1 VKLAMTQTQ
10 QLFALYNPALLPA
23 DVLLAEFTARRP
35 MLETLLGIVRGNKPG
50 HPPQHCLLIGVRG
63 AGKTTTLWA
72 VAHSLSRDADLA
84 RQWQPVVFDEES
96 RRVGDLAD
104 FWLEAIRQWEH
115 VTQDSSGRAQG
126 LLEEAPADIEER
138 AQRTFMEMVV
148 KSSKRA
154 LLLIDNF
161 NDLLGSIHDPEPLHR
176 LRAFLMKESRVMII
190 GAATRTFDEISS
202 IDEPFNDFFRCFELR
217 PLSLDEM
224 RDCLLNLAERRGD
237 ESVKLTLQKHDGT
250 VRTLHLLTGGNPR
263 LVKTFYR
270 LLQEGL
276 RGDIRRDLERLL
288 DEFTPYFKAIV
299 DALPGQQQRIFDA
312 VALAWDPVEVA
323 TVATAT
329 RLPSNQV
336 SAQLRALVKNGLLS
350 EATGSPK
357 RKTYLLTD
365 RFSNIHY
372 LMRHGRAARNRLDW
386 FVALVRLVFDSEAEV
401 ILARVAREAA
411 ECGPEGQRD
420 ARAVLYSAF
429 NRAGSVEAR
438 RNLLHAT
445 LRESWDSG
453 TLESLAEWFDTER
466 FKRDLPEIEIVAFF
480 KQMPPDLRKKLGY
493 KPGSAAWWFKLT
505 DFLEEKKAWP
515 LAEAAYRKAIELDPA
530 DVYPWTYLGN
540 LLTNIGRSAEAEA
553 AYRKAIELDPKSALP
568 YMFLGQLLENTGRSA
583 EAEAAYRRATELAP
597 SDSTPWGALGNLLT
611 DIGRHAEAEAAYRR
625 AIELDPSDA
634 YLWTFLGNLFARI
647 GRLADAEAAYRRSID
662 LAPREPYW
670 WIRLAAVLVLKGGA
684 VVEARAC
691 LVKAVALDPQ
701 DAYPRSIFVD
711 VCAAFPEDWTAVLP
725 SVAEWCATHPDANDA
740 FDFAVD
746 GLLRLARLTKP
757 SEALALLDSLRD
769 ATPFETLRDALR
781 AHDNRDHLHHL
792 APERRAIA
800 IELLER
806 LSQPPAKVRSKLSQP
821 K

>member
-1 VKLAMTQTQ
+1 MTQPQ
-10 QLFALYNPALLPA
+10 QPFALHNPALLPA

-35 MLETLLGIVRGNKPG
+35 MLETLLGVVRSNKPG
-50 HPPQHCLLIGVRG
+50 HPPQHCLLIGARG

-72 VAHSLSRDADLA
+72 VAHSLDRDVRLSR
-84 RQWQPVVFDEES
+84 RWQPVVFDEES

-115 VTQDSSGRAQG
+115 VTQDSSGRAQR
-126 LLEEAPADIEER
+126 LLEEAPADIEGR
-138 AQRTFMEMVV
+138 AQRTFMELVV
-148 KSSKRA
+148 QSGKRA
-154 LLLIDNF
+154 LLLIDNL

-217 PLSLDEM
+217 PLSLEEM

-263 LVKTFYR
+263 LIKTFYR

-323 TVATAT
+323 AVATVT

-386 FVALVRLVFDSEAEV
+386 FVALVRLVFPDSSDV
-401 ILARVAREAA
+401 LARVAREAA

-480 KQMPPDLRKKLGY
+480 KQMPPNLRKKLGY
-493 KPGSAAWWFKLT
+493 KPADADWWLALT
-505 DFLEEKKAWP
+505 DFLEEKEAWP
-515 LAEAAYRKAIELDPA
+515 LAEAAYRSAASGHVVDIADLLILAPQMGASDLHLTVDSPPA
-530 DVYPWTYLGN
+530 LRIHGHIAPVQGALSDRFGRRPIVLLSNFGLGCDYIFMALAPN
-540 LLTNIGRSAEAEA
+540 LVHAKTHASLLVIVAAEA
-553 AYRKAIELDPKSALP
+553 AV
-568 YMFLGQLLENTGRSA
+568 
-583 EAEAAYRRATELAP
+583 EAAV
-597 SDSTPWGALGNLLT
+597 D
-611 DIGRHAEAEAAYRR
+611 
-625 AIELDPSDA
+625 
-634 YLWTFLGNLFARI
+634 ARI
-647 GRLADAEAAYRRSID
+647 ADVERCEGYDAVVVDLVLDRHGRLPHLGPELRVADVQQRRGLVDRERLDRPGLGDDLVINIRDVHGLLHVVIIVFKYSTKQIVHHESAVIADMRRVIDGRAALVDRNRAFFEGLES
-662 LAPREPYW
+662 LLRAREGIVNLDVHLSLYPLLLPEIPPHADCQEDHDDDHDRPA
-670 WIRLAAVLVLKGGA
+670 IRLLK
-684 VVEARAC
+684 
-691 LVKAVALDPQ
+691 
-701 DAYPRSIFVD
+701 
-711 VCAAFPEDWTAVLP
+711 
-725 SVAEWCATHPDANDA
+725 N
-740 FDFAVD
+740 
-746 GLLRLARLTKP
+746 RL
-757 SEALALLDSLRD
+757 
-769 ATPFETLRDALR
+769 
-781 AHDNRDHLHHL
+781 NR
-792 APERRAIA
+792 
-800 IELLER
+800 
-806 LSQPPAKVRSKLSQP
+806 
-821 K
+821 

>member
-1 VKLAMTQTQ
+1 MTQTQ
-10 QLFALYNPALLPA
+10 QPFALYNPALLPA

-35 MLETLLGIVRGNKPG
+35 MLETLLGVVRSNKPG
-50 HPPQHCLLIGVRG
+50 HPPQHCLLIGARG

-72 VAHSLSRDADLA
+72 VAHSLDRDVRLSR
-84 RQWQPVVFDEES
+84 RWQPVVFDEES

-115 VTQDSSGRAQG
+115 VTQDSSGRAQR
-126 LLEEAPADIEER
+126 LLEEAPADIEGR
-138 AQRTFMEMVV
+138 AQRTFMELVV
-148 KSSKRA
+148 QSGKRA
-154 LLLIDNF
+154 LLLIDNL

-217 PLSLDEM
+217 PLSLEEM

-263 LVKTFYR
+263 LIKTFYR

-323 TVATAT
+323 AVATVT

-386 FVALVRLVFDSEAEV
+386 FVALVRLVFPDSSDV
-401 ILARVAREAA
+401 LARVAREAA

-480 KQMPPDLRKKLGY
+480 KQMPPNLRKKLGY
-493 KPGSAAWWFKLT
+493 KPTSAAWWYSLT
-505 DFLEEKKAWP
+505 DFLEEKEAWP
-515 LAEAAYRKAIELDPA
+515 LAEAAYRKAIELGPA
-530 DVYPWTYLGN
+530 QAYLWTFFGT
-540 LLTNIGRSAEAEA
+540 LLAKIGRGAEAEATYRKAIELDPKSADACVFLGYLLEEAGRNAEAEA
-553 AYRKAIELDPKSALP
+553 AYRKAIELDPSDAAVWA
-568 YMFLGQLLENTGRSA
+568 FLGDLLADIGRLG
-583 EAEAAYRRATELAP
+583 EAEAAYRKSTDLDPQRPYPWTRLATVMA
-597 SDSTPWGALGNLLT
+597 SRGGAL
-611 DIGRHAEAEAAYRR
+611 
-625 AIELDPSDA
+625 
-634 YLWTFLGNLFARI
+634 
-647 GRLADAEAAYRRSID
+647 
-662 LAPREPYW
+662 
-670 WIRLAAVLVLKGGA
+670 
-684 VVEARAC
+684 VEARSC
-691 LVKAVALDPQ
+691 LVKAVVLDPQ
-701 DAYPRSIFVD
+701 YAYSRDTFVEI
-711 VCAAFPEDWTAVLP
+711 CAAFPEDWIAVLP
-725 SVAEWCATHPDANDA
+725 SVAEWCAGHPEANDA

-746 GLLRLARLTKP
+746 GFLRLARLTKP

-781 AHDNRDHLHHL
+781 AHGDRDHLHHL

-806 LSQPPAKVRSKLSQP
+806 LSQPPAKVRSKLSQA

>member
-1 VKLAMTQTQ
+1 MAPNQ
-10 QLFALYNPALLPA
+10 QPFALHNPALLPP

-35 MLETLLGIVRGNKPG
+35 MLETLLGIVRSNKPG

-72 VAHSLSRDADLA
+72 IAHSLHRDAKLG

-115 VTQDSSGRAQG
+115 VTQDSSGRAQH
-126 LLEEAPADIEER
+126 LLEEAPADIEGR
-138 AQRTFMEMVV
+138 AQRTFMELVV
-148 KSSKRA
+148 QSGKRA

-176 LRAFLMKESRVMII
+176 LRAFLMKESSVMII

-217 PLSLDEM
+217 PLSLEEM

-263 LVKTFYR
+263 LIKTFYR

-323 TVATAT
+323 AVATVT

-372 LMRHGRAARNRLDW
+372 LMRHGRAARNRFDW
-386 FVALVRLVFDSEAEV
+386 FVALVRLVFPDSEAGDV
-401 ILARVAREAA
+401 LARVAREAA

-420 ARAVLYSAF
+420 ARAMLYSAL

-445 LRESWDSG
+445 LRESWDSA
-453 TLESLAEWFDTER
+453 TLESLNEWLDTEGAKQD
-466 FKRDLPEIEIVAFF
+466 FPEIEIVAFF
-480 KQMPPDLRKKLGY
+480 KQMPTDLRKKLGY
-493 KPGSAAWWFKLT
+493 KPADAAWWLDLT
-505 DFLEEKKAWP
+505 GFLKEKKAWP
-515 LAEAAYRKAIELDPA
+515 LAEAAYRKAIELKPKSARPWIFLGDLLA
-530 DVYPWTYLGN
+530 D
-540 LLTNIGRSAEAEA
+540 IGRRAEAEA
-553 AYRKAIELDPKSALP
+553 AVRKAIELDPSDGFP
-568 YMFLGQLLENTGRSA
+568 WGSLGYQLADTGRSA
-583 EAEAAYRRATELAP
+583 EAEVAYRR
-597 SDSTPWGALGNLLT
+597 S
-611 DIGRHAEAEAAYRR
+611 
-625 AIELDPSDA
+625 IELDPSDA
-634 YLWTFLGNLFARI
+634 YVWTFLGDLLADI
-647 GRLADAEAAYRRSID
+647 GRPTDAEAAYRKSTEVD
-662 LAPREPYW
+662 PQLCYTW
-670 WIRLAAVLVLKGGA
+670 TGLAALLISRGGA

-691 LVKAVALDPQ
+691 AVKAVVLGPQ
-701 DAYPRSIFVD
+701 IADSRSAFVD
-711 VCAAFPEDWTAVLP
+711 ICAAFPEDWIAVLP
-725 SVAEWCATHPDANDA
+725 SVAEWCAGHLEANDA

-746 GLLRLARLTKP
+746 GFLRLARLTKP
-757 SEALALLDSLRD
+757 SEALALLNSLRD
-769 ATPFETLRDALR
+769 ATPFETLRDAFR
-781 AHDNRDHLHHL
+781 AHGDRDHLHHL

-800 IELLER
+800 IKLLER
-806 LSQPPAKVRSKLSQP
+806 LSQPPAKVPPAPPQSK
-821 K
+821 

>member
-10 QLFALYNPALLPA
+10 QPFALYNPALLPA

-72 VAHSLSRDADLA
+72 IAHSLSRDADLA

-115 VTQDSSGRAQG
+115 ATRDSSGRAQR
-126 LLEEAPADIEER
+126 LLEKAPADIEER
-138 AQRTFMEMVV
+138 AQRTFMELVIQ
-148 KSSKRA
+148 SGKRA

-202 IDEPFNDFFRCFELR
+202 IDQPFNDFFRCFELR

-445 LRESWDSG
+445 LREGWNSA
-453 TLESLAEWFDTER
+453 TLESLGEWLDTEGAKQD
-466 FKRDLPEIEIVAFF
+466 FPEIEIVAFF
-480 KQMPPDLRKKLGY
+480 KQMPTALRKELGY
-493 KPGSAAWWFKLT
+493 KPTSAAWWYSLT
-505 DFLEEKKAWP
+505 TFLEEKEAWP
-515 LAEAAYRKAIELDPA
+515 LAEAAFRKAIELDPA
-530 DVYPWTYLGN
+530 DAYLWTYLGR
-540 LLTNIGRSAEAEA
+540 LLVKIGRGAEAEAVYRKAIELDPKFAVPWVFLGYLLEKIGRSIEAEA
-553 AYRKAIELDPKSALP
+553 AYRKAIELNPSDA
-568 YMFLGQLLENTGRSA
+568 YAWTFLGDVFADTGRPG
-583 EAEAAYRRATELAP
+583 EAEAAFRKSTD
-597 SDSTPWGALGNLLT
+597 SD
-611 DIGRHAEAEAAYRR
+611 
-625 AIELDPSDA
+625 
-634 YLWTFLGNLFARI
+634 
-647 GRLADAEAAYRRSID
+647 
-662 LAPREPYW
+662 PREAYPW
-670 WIRLAAVLVLKGGA
+670 TRLAAVLASRGGA
-684 VVEARAC
+684 LVEARAC
-691 LVKAVALDPQ
+691 AVKAVILEPQ
-701 DAYPRSIFVD
+701 NAYSRDTFVEIC
-711 VCAAFPEDWTAVLP
+711 VVFPEDWIAVLP
-725 SVAEWCATHPDANDA
+725 SVAEWCAAHPEANDA

-746 GLLRLARLTKP
+746 GFLRLAWLTKP
-757 SEALALLDSLRD
+757 AEALSLLDSLGD

>member
-1 VKLAMTQTQ
+1 MAQNQ
-10 QLFALYNPALLPA
+10 QPFALHNPALLPP

-35 MLETLLGIVRGNKPG
+35 MLETLLGIVRSNKPG

-72 VAHSLSRDADLA
+72 IAHSLNRDADLA

-104 FWLEAIRQWEH
+104 FWLEAIRQWEYA
-115 VTQDSSGRAQG
+115 TQNSGSRAQR

-138 AQRTFMEMVV
+138 AQRIFMGLVV
-148 KSSKRA
+148 QSGKRV

-190 GAATRTFDEISS
+190 GAATRYFDEISS
-202 IDEPFNDFFRCFELR
+202 VDQPFNDFFRCFELR
-217 PLSLDEM
+217 PLSLEEM

-263 LVKTFYR
+263 LIKTFYR

-299 DALPGQQQRIFDA
+299 DALPGQQQRILDA

-323 TVATAT
+323 AVATAT

-336 SAQLRALVKNGLLS
+336 SAQLRALIKSGLVS
-350 EATGSPK
+350 EAIGSPK

-372 LMRHGRAARNRLDW
+372 LMRHGRAARNRFDW
-386 FVALVRLVFDSEAEV
+386 FVALVRLVFPDSEDV
-401 ILARVAREAA
+401 LARVAREAA

-420 ARAVLYSAF
+420 ARAVLCSALK
-429 NRAGSVEAR
+429 RAESAEAR

-445 LRESWDSG
+445 LRESWDSK
-453 TLESLAEWFDTER
+453 TLESLDEWFDTGR

-480 KQMPPDLRKKLGY
+480 KQMPTELRKKLGY
-493 KPGSAAWWFKLT
+493 KPASAAWWFKLT
-505 DFLEEKKAWP
+505 DFLEEKEAWS
-515 LAEAAYRKAIELDPA
+515 LAEAAYRKAVELDPA
-530 DVYPWTYLGN
+530 DAYLWTYLGR
-540 LLTNIGRSAEAEA
+540 LLAKIGRGAEAEA
-553 AYRKAIELDPKSALP
+553 AFRKAIELDPKFAVP
-568 YMFLGQLLENTGRSA
+568 WVFLGYLLEGIGRSA
-583 EAEAAYRRATELAP
+583 EAEAAYRRAIELNP
-597 SDSTPWGALGNLLT
+597 SDAYAWTFLGDLLA
-611 DIGRHAEAEAAYRR
+611 DAGRPGEAEAAYRKSTD
-625 AIELDPSDA
+625 LDPRKS
-634 YLWTFLGNLFARI
+634 YPWT
-647 GRLADAEAAYRRSID
+647 
-662 LAPREPYW
+662 
-670 WIRLAAVLVLKGGA
+670 RLAAVLALKGGA
-684 VVEARAC
+684 VVEARASA
-691 LVKAVALDPQ
+691 VKAVVLDPQ
-701 DAYPRSIFVD
+701 YAYSRTILVE
-711 VCAAFPEDWTAVLP
+711 VCAAFPEDWIAVLP
-725 SVAEWCATHPDANDA
+725 SVAEWCTIHPEASDA

-746 GLLRLARLTKP
+746 GFLRLARLTKP

-800 IELLER
+800 IELLKR
-806 LSQPPAKVRSKLSQP
+806 LSRQPEKVPPVPPQSK
-821 K
+821 